1 MNAPPDRESLL
12 ALIATLRTGRG
23 YLHKTD
29 IAAAAGTLEA
39 VPGVAGDDGHGL
51 GDDCAVLRVPG
62 GGEGWLLF
70 AMEGLVE
77 ELVAQAPWFAGFCS
91 VLVNLSD
98 VAAMG
103 GRALAVADALWARDA
118 RHGAEVL
125 AGIGAAARAFG
136 VPVAGGHS
144 NYRAQ
149 REQLAVAVT
158 GHARRL
164 LTSFDA
170 RPGDRLLMAVDLRG
184 DWVAPWPYWDA
195 ATRAPAERLRGD
207 LELLPRLAEDGLSRA
222 AKDIS
227 MAGIAGTALMFAEC
241 SRAGLVIELDAIP
254 APPGVEAAHWLAA
267 FPSYGYLLAAA
278 PAQAEAVLERFRA
291 RGIAAADIG
300 GFEPGS
306 SVRLESRRA
315 GAVAGF
321 HDWRQQPFIR
331 PPAVGSG

>member
-1 MNAPPDRESLL
+1 MNAPPDREALL
-12 ALIATLRTGRG
+12 ALVATLRAARG

-29 IAAAAGTLEA
+29 IAAAAAALERDGA
-39 VPGVAGDDGHGL
+39 AGDDGHGL
-51 GDDCAVLRVPG
+51 GDDCAVLRAPG
-62 GGEGWLLF
+62 DGDGWLLF

-77 ELVAQAPWFAGFCS
+77 DLLAQAPWFAGYCG

-103 GRALAVADALWARDA
+103 GRPLAVADALWARDA
-118 RHGAEVL
+118 HAGAEVL
-125 AGIGAAARAFG
+125 AGMSAAARAFG

-144 NYRAQ
+144 NCRAA
-149 REQLAVAVT
+149 REQLAVAVV

-195 ATRAPAERLRGD
+195 ATRAPAGRLRAD
-207 LELLPRLAEDGLSRA
+207 LDLLPQIAEAGLSRA

-227 MAGIAGTALMFAEC
+227 MAGIAGTALMLAEC
-241 SRAGLVIELDAIP
+241 SRVGLTITLDAIP
-254 APPGVEAAHWLAA
+254 APPDVEAAHWLGA
-267 FPSYGYLLAAA
+267 FPSYGYLLAVA

-291 RGIAAADIG
+291 RGLAAADIG
-300 GFEPGS
+300 GFTPGS
-306 SVRLESRRA
+306 RVRLESRCA
-315 GAVAGF
+315 GAVAEY
-321 HDWRQQPFIR
+321 HDWQQQAFIR
-331 PPAVGSG
+331 PPATG